1 MSFTDLH
8 ALLPLE
14 TNGLNATFGYIG
26 SAIVLLGLA
35 WVVVLAIR
43 RYLKAPKDYG
53 SGCAR
58 PVPPT
63 HIKPSEAQV
72 PVLARTDPVS

>member
-14 TNGLNATFGYIG
+14 TNGNATFGYIG

-43 RYLKAPKDYG
+43 RYLKAPKD
-53 SGCAR
+53 
-58 PVPPT
+58 
-63 HIKPSEAQV
+63 
-72 PVLARTDPVS
+72 

>member
-14 TNGLNATFGYIG
+14 ANGLTAAFGYIG

-35 WVVVLAIR
+35 YVVVHAIR
-43 RYLKAPKDYG
+43 RYLKAPKD
-53 SGCAR
+53 
-58 PVPPT
+58 
-63 HIKPSEAQV
+63 
-72 PVLARTDPVS
+72 

>member
-14 TNGLNATFGYIG
+14 TNGLSATFGYIG

-43 RYLKAPKDYG
+43 RYLKAPKD
-53 SGCAR
+53 
-58 PVPPT
+58 
-63 HIKPSEAQV
+63 
-72 PVLARTDPVS
+72 

>member
-14 TNGLNATFGYIG
+14 ANGMTATFGYIG

-35 WVVVLAIR
+35 FVVIRAIR
-43 RYLKAPKDYG
+43 KYIKAPKG
-53 SGCAR
+53 
-58 PVPPT
+58 
-63 HIKPSEAQV
+63 
-72 PVLARTDPVS
+72 

>member
-14 TNGLNATFGYIG
+14 ANGMNAAFGYIG

-35 WVVVLAIR
+35 WVVILAIR
-43 RYLKAPKDYG
+43 RYLKAPKD
-53 SGCAR
+53 
-58 PVPPT
+58 
-63 HIKPSEAQV
+63 
-72 PVLARTDPVS
+72 

>member
-14 TNGLNATFGYIG
+14 ANGMTATFGYIG

-35 WVVVLAIR
+35 FVVIRAIR
-43 RYLKAPKDYG
+43 KYIKAPKD
-53 SGCAR
+53 
-58 PVPPT
+58 
-63 HIKPSEAQV
+63 
-72 PVLARTDPVS
+72 

>member
-43 RYLKAPKDYG
+43 RYLRAPKD
-53 SGCAR
+53 
-58 PVPPT
+58 
-63 HIKPSEAQV
+63 
-72 PVLARTDPVS
+72 

>member
-14 TNGLNATFGYIG
+14 ANSLTVTFGYIG

-35 WVVVLAIR
+35 WVVILAIR
-43 RYLKAPKDYG
+43 RYLRAPKD
-53 SGCAR
+53 
-58 PVPPT
+58 
-63 HIKPSEAQV
+63 
-72 PVLARTDPVS
+72 

>member
-14 TNGLNATFGYIG
+14 INGVNATFGYIG

-43 RYLKAPKDYG
+43 RYLKAPKD
-53 SGCAR
+53 
-58 PVPPT
+58 
-63 HIKPSEAQV
+63 
-72 PVLARTDPVS
+72 